1 MRLRTTTVALM
12 LVFCLLFSFRIAPY
26 WLLSTSFI
34 FVLGSCL
41 LNRTRRNM
49 SALVVAAVLV
59 GPGCYYLFTE
69 VLIIDI

>member
-1 MRLRTTTVALM
+1 MTTVALL

-26 WLLSTSFI
+26 WLLSASFI
-34 FVLGSCL
+34 LALGIRL
-41 LNRTRRNM
+41 LNHNRRNM
-49 SALVVAAVLV
+49 SALLAAAVLA